1 MTVNEIIQIIN
12 SVGFPIVM
20 CGALFW
26 RDITQ
31 GKQRAGEN
39 KAMTEAI
46 NNNTLAVTKLSE
58 KIDKEGSR

>member
-1 MTVNEIIQIIN
+1 MNVNEIIQFIN
-12 SVGFPIVM
+12 SLGFPIVM

-31 GKQRAGEN
+31 GKQRSEEN

-46 NNNTLAVTKLSE
+46 NNNTLAVTKLAE
-58 KIDKEGSR
+58 KIDKEETR